1 MTLMTSIAPE
11 SAIAGTPGRD
21 LKRLL
26 WPVTLVMPLLPL
38 VAIGLFAVTDN
49 GIWLWLGPI
58 VFLGLVPILDA
69 IPVLN
74 PSGSPDDFIE
84 QLRRDRFYRWQTY
97 LFLPLQYVGFLA
109 GMWLIA
115 RGDLLLGE
123 QVGMAVTV
131 GFLVI
136 LGFNSAH
143 ELGHQRESV
152 ERWLSKIALA
162 PCGYG
167 HLYTEHNRG
176 HHARVATPNDPTSSR
191 LGESYYAFLVRAAS
205 GSLRG
210 AWSIESRRCARK
222 GHRTASVHNDV
233 VNSWLMT
240 AALWAGVLVWLGWS
254 VLPFL
259 VIQAMVAIALLEAVN
274 YLEHY
279 AMLRQRIVSN
289 GREKYEP
296 VRPRHSWNSDSVL
309 THLLLY
315 RLQRHGAHHES
326 DAIESRR
333 ARVSREDDESPVL
346 PTGYAG
352 MILLALVPPL
362 WRRVMDPRV
371 AKHYGGDLSRANIQ
385 PSQRHHYIPA
395 STTSR

>member
-1 MTLMTSIAPE
+1 MTLVTSVEPE
-11 SAIAGTPGRD
+11 SSVAVGPSRD
-21 LKRLL
+21 LTRLL
-26 WPVTLVMPLLPL
+26 WPVTLVIPMLPL
-38 VAIGLFAVTDN
+38 VAMGLFVLTGN

-58 VFLGLVPILDA
+58 VLLGVVPVVDVI
-69 IPVLN
+69 VGMRT
-74 PSGSPDDFIE
+74 SGSLDDVID
-84 QLRRDRFYRWQTY
+84 QLSRDRFYRWQTY

-115 RGDLLLGE
+115 RGDLLLSE
-123 QVGMAVTV
+123 QLGLAVTV

-143 ELGHQRESV
+143 ELGHKRESV
-152 ERWLSKIALA
+152 ERLLSKFALLQ
-162 PCGYG
+162 CGYG
-167 HLYTEHNRG
+167 HFYAEHSRG
-176 HHARVATPNDPTSSR
+176 HHARVATPDDPTSSR
-191 LGESYYAFLVRAAS
+191 LGESYYAFWIRAVF

-210 AWSIESRRCARK
+210 AWRLESRRCERK
-222 GHRTASVHNDV
+222 GRPVLSLRNDV
-233 VNSWLMT
+233 VSSWLLT
-240 AALWAGVLVWLGWS
+240 AALWAFILVWLGWA

-259 VIQAMVAIALLEAVN
+259 VIQALVAISLLEAVN

-279 AMLRQRIVSN
+279 AMLRQRVVRN
-289 GREKYEP
+289 GREVYEP
-296 VRPRHSWNSDSVL
+296 VRPRHSWNSDSIL

-315 RLQRHGAHHES
+315 RLQRHGEHHINEVRS
-326 DAIESRR
+326 PQVPR
-333 ARVSREDDESPVL
+333 DDEQSPVL

-352 MILLALVPPL
+352 MILLALVPPV

-371 AKHYGGDLSRANIQ
+371 AKHYGGDLTLANLQ

>member
-1 MTLMTSIAPE
+1 VTLLTSVERDPVVAE
-11 SAIAGTPGRD
+11 APGRD

-38 VAIGLFAVTDN
+38 VAMGLFALTGN

-58 VFLGLVPILDA
+58 VFLVLVPVLDA
-69 IPVLN
+69 VLGLN
-74 PSGSPDDFIE
+74 PSGSPDEVIE
-84 QLRRDRFYRWQTY
+84 ELSRDRFYRWQA
-97 LFLPLQYVGFLA
+97 FVILPLQYVGFLA

-115 RGDLLLGE
+115 RGDLLLSE
-123 QVGMAVTV
+123 QVGTAVTV
-131 GFLVI
+131 GFIVI

-143 ELGHQRESV
+143 ELGHARASV

-162 PCGYG
+162 QCGYG
-167 HLYTEHNRG
+167 HFYTEHNRG
-176 HHARVATPNDPTSSR
+176 HHVRVATPNDPTSSR

-210 AWSIESRRCARK
+210 AWRIESRRCARK
-222 GHRTASVHNDV
+222 GHRAFSLHNDV

-240 AALWAGVLVWLGWS
+240 AALWVGVLVWLGWS

-259 VIQAMVAIALLEAVN
+259 VIQAVVAIALLEAVN

-296 VRPRHSWNSDSVL
+296 VRPRHSWNSDSVM
-309 THLLLY
+309 THVLLY
-315 RLQRHGAHHES
+315 RLQRHGEHHTNEL
-326 DAIESRR
+326 RR
-333 ARVSREDDESPVL
+333 PEALRDVEESPVL
-346 PTGYAG
+346 PTGYSG

-362 WRRVMDPRV
+362 WRKVMDPRV
-371 AKHYGGDLSRANIQ
+371 AALYDGDLSRANIQ
-385 PSQRHHYIPA
+385 PSQRHHYLSGVGTP
-395 STTSR
+395 R